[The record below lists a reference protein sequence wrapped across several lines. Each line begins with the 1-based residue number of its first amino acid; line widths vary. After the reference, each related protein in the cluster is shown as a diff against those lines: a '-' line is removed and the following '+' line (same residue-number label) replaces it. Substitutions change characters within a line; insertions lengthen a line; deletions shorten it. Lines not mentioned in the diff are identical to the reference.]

1 MGVWVMAGAGDILGG
16 CFSGPLW
23 KFSLVF
29 FDWYL
34 FVMGGLGYDE
44 GFCLKVLAGSLDS
57 MF

>member
-16 CFSGPLW
+16 CFSGPLG

-34 FVMGGLGYDE
+34 FVMGGLGFDE
-44 GFCLKVLAGSLDS
+44 RFA
-57 MF
+57 